1 MLGYK
6 LVDNKEEDLF
16 DAINN
21 FVISLNR
28 SSWKNYGKKYSIKK
42 KNFSFLGIKKNLKSD
57 LISLRREL
65 FFEPTFIKRYKDFIG

>member
-42 KNFSFLGIKKNLKSD
+42 KNFSF
-57 LISLRREL
+57 
-65 FFEPTFIKRYKDFIG
+65 